1 MPQNKQNNHQL
12 LLTILDQ
19 LKNVKVETECIKKD
33 LNEIR
38 KSIEPKKIEE
48 SENESKEET
57 SSWFFG

>member
-38 KSIEPKKIEE
+38 KSIEPKKVE
-48 SENESKEET
+48 SENEEPKG
-57 SSWFFG
+57 WFFG

>member
-19 LKNVKVETECIKKD
+19 LKNVKVETENIKND

-38 KSIEPKKIEE
+38 KSIEPKKVE

>member
-19 LKNVKVETECIKKD
+19 LKNVKVETENIKND

>member
-1 MPQNKQNNHQL
+1 MPQNKQNNHKL
-12 LLTILDQ
+12 LLTILDE
-19 LKNVKVETECIKKD
+19 LKNVKVETENIKND

-38 KSIEPKKIEE
+38 KSIEPKKVE